1 MICEGLYILY
11 IKYTLLIHV
20 SGECSDNRATEGET
34 SDSFEHLNYVADAL
48 NRLFDILFSCEGL
61 VVKGVSISVERR
73 KTLRSFMPPTEGQP
87 PAPKEVIAVEVSVR
101 LELQEP
107 LDLDSLAD
115 VAESVKEAGLKASFS
130 SGGLNV
136 KINLADIP
144 LA

>member
-1 MICEGLYILY
+1 MSVEESEELF
-11 IKYTLLIHV
+11 KYLK
-20 SGECSDNRATEGET
+20 
-34 SDSFEHLNYVADAL
+34 YVVDTL

-61 VVKGVSISVERR
+61 VVKDISISVERR
-73 KTLRSFMPPTEGQP
+73 KTLRSFMLPTEGQP
-87 PAPKEVIAVEVSVR
+87 PAPREVIAVEVSAK

-115 VAESVKEAGLKASFS
+115 VAKSVKEAGLKASFS
-130 SGGLNV
+130 SGELNV